1 MVRRERNRRTRIC
14 KHHNMNH
21 WETLTPL
28 LVYIQANLEQDLGL
42 TALGDRASVSPT
54 HLQRVF
60 KAAIGETPK
69 AYVTRLRV
77 ERAAFCLLAHES
89 SVAEIAENCG
99 FKRTETFIRV
109 FGRRYGKTPREYRV
123 SGGTYVAG
131 ADNARRESLSSAGFH
146 LSKTRLIN
154 IRPTHVAFRRHVGP
168 YEDVPESLFDELERW
183 AVRRRVRVPRIWAG
197 IGHDAPFATP
207 ADKLRFDAAL
217 VVPGP
222 FQPSGLIGYQLIT
235 GGPHAVT
242 SHAGPYE
249 TLGAA
254 YARIFPR
261 LAAFKDY
268 EPVGLPALEIY
279 HAAKINV
286 RLALNHTDIC
296 LPMRRKSVAREA

>member
-1 MVRRERNRRTRIC
+1 MTD
-14 KHHNMNH
+14 

-28 LVYIQANLEQDLGL
+28 LVHIQANLDQDL
-42 TALGDRASVSPT
+42 ALATLGRRANLSPD

-89 SVAEIAENCG
+89 QVAEIAANCG
-99 FKRTETFIRV
+99 FRNPETFIRAFRRR
-109 FGRRYGKTPREYRV
+109 FGVSPREYRT
-123 SGGTYVAG
+123 SQRAAA
-131 ADNARRESLSSAGFH
+131 ADWNKERRESLTGTRYE

-154 IRPTHVAFRRHVGP
+154 IRPVHVAFRRHVGP
-168 YEDVPESLFDELERW
+168 YEDVPESFFDELERW
-183 AVRRRVRVPRIWAG
+183 AARRRLKLPRIWAG
-197 IGHDAPFATP
+197 IGHDAPIATP
-207 ADKLRFDAAL
+207 PVQLRFDAAL

-222 FQPSGLIGYQLIT
+222 FEPSGLIGCQLLA

-242 SHAGPYE
+242 THVGPYE

-261 LAAFKDY
+261 LATFKEYDI
-268 EPVGLPALEIY
+268 VALPALEVY
-279 HAAKINV
+279 HAARISV
-286 RLALNHTDIC
+286 RFALNHTDIC
-296 LPMRRKSVAREA
+296 LPMRRKTVA

>member
-1 MVRRERNRRTRIC
+1 
-14 KHHNMNH
+14 MND
-21 WETLTPL
+21 WETLTRL
-28 LVYIQANLEQDLGL
+28 LVYIQANLDLDLGL
-42 TALGDRASVSPT
+42 AALGSRANLSPA

-69 AYVTRLRV
+69 GYVTRLRV

-89 SVAEIAENCG
+89 AVAEIAAHCG
-99 FKRTETFIRV
+99 FQSHETFIRAFRRR
-109 FGRRYGKTPREYRV
+109 FGKSPREYRV
-123 SGGTYVAG
+123 SGR
-131 ADNARRESLSSAGFH
+131 ADVEAWNKERREALTGARFE
-146 LSKTRLIN
+146 LSKTRLII

-183 AVRRRVRVPRIWAG
+183 AARRRLSGPRIWAG
-197 IGHDAPFATP
+197 IGHDAPVATP
-207 ADKLRFDAAL
+207 AGQLRFDAAL

-222 FQPSGLIGYQLIT
+222 FEPSGLIGYQLVA

-242 SHAGPYE
+242 THAGPYE

-254 YARIFPR
+254 YATIFPR

-268 EPVGLPALEIY
+268 DPVGLPAVEVY
-279 HAAKINV
+279 HTAKISV

-296 LPMRRKSVAREA
+296 LPMRRKSVA

>member
-1 MVRRERNRRTRIC
+1 
-14 KHHNMNH
+14 MND
-21 WETLTPL
+21 WETLTRL
-28 LVYIQANLEQDLGL
+28 LVYIQANLDQDLGL
-42 TALGDRASVSPT
+42 TALGSRANLSPA

-69 AYVTRLRV
+69 GYVTRLRV

-89 SVAEIAENCG
+89 AVAEIAASCG
-99 FKRTETFIRV
+99 FQSRETFIRAFRRR
-109 FGRRYGKTPREYRV
+109 FGKSPREYRV
-123 SGGTYVAG
+123 SGRADVA
-131 ADNARRESLSSAGFH
+131 AWAKARREALTGWRFE
-146 LSKTRLIN
+146 LSKTRLII

-183 AVRRRVRVPRIWAG
+183 ATRRRLRGPRIWAG
-197 IGHDAPFATP
+197 IGHDAPVATP
-207 ADKLRFDAAL
+207 AEQLRFDAAL

-222 FQPSGLIGYQLIT
+222 FEPTGLIGCQLVA

-242 SHAGPYE
+242 THVGPYE

-254 YARIFPR
+254 YATIFPR

-268 EPVGLPALEIY
+268 DPVGLPALEVY
-279 HAAKINV
+279 HAAKISV

-296 LPMRRKSVAREA
+296 LPMRRKSVA

>member
-1 MVRRERNRRTRIC
+1 MTD
-14 KHHNMNH
+14 

-28 LVYIQANLEQDLGL
+28 LVHIQANLDQDL
-42 TALGDRASVSPT
+42 ALATLGRRANLSPD

-89 SVAEIAENCG
+89 QVAEIAANCG
-99 FKRTETFIRV
+99 FRNTETFIRAFRRR
-109 FGRRYGKTPREYRV
+109 FGVSPREYRT
-123 SGGTYVAG
+123 SQRAAA
-131 ADNARRESLSSAGFH
+131 ADWNKERRESLTGTRYE

-154 IRPTHVAFRRHVGP
+154 IRPVHVAFRRHVGP

-183 AVRRRVRVPRIWAG
+183 AARRRLKLPRIWAG
-197 IGHDAPFATP
+197 IGHDAPIATP
-207 ADKLRFDAAL
+207 PVQLRFDAAL

-222 FQPSGLIGYQLIT
+222 FEPSGLIGCQLLA

-242 SHAGPYE
+242 THVGPYE

-261 LAAFKDY
+261 LATFKEYDI
-268 EPVGLPALEIY
+268 VALPALEVY
-279 HAAKINV
+279 HAARISV
-286 RLALNHTDIC
+286 RFALNHTDIC
-296 LPMRRKSVAREA
+296 LPMRRKTVA